1 MPLRAKRC
9 ATLDVV
15 QGHDIEHAPK
25 RSPILHRAVA
35 GLVLIAAA
43 ALVIHFIAGLLLTI
57 FYVALAVA
65 VVIAVIWAL
74 RTIRA

>member
-1 MPLRAKRC
+1 MPTTELE
-9 ATLDVV
+9 
-15 QGHDIEHAPK
+15 QAPK
-25 RSPILHRAVA
+25 RSPILHRAAA

-43 ALVIHFIAGLLLTI
+43 ALAIHFIAGLLLTI

-74 RTIRA
+74 RTIRS